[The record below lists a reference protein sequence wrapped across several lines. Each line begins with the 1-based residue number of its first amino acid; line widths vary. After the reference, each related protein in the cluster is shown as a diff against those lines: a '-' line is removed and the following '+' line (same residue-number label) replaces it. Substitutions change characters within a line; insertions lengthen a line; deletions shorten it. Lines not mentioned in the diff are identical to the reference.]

1 MTTKVQPVNEALDP
15 IKREDQQLNQ
25 PQTPLIIA
33 GLIVTAILMVYLL
46 FTQVAMQSI
55 LLILGLLLGYTL
67 FHARFGFTSA
77 FRRLAAVG
85 NGQAVRAIWLCLRS
99 RSHYLHRFSHSV
111 CLSLVQEY
119 LAMFL
124 LSVLA

>member
-46 FTQVAMQSI
+46 FTQSSQCN
-55 LLILGLLLGYTL
+55 L
-67 FHARFGFTSA
+67 F
-77 FRRLAAVG
+77 
-85 NGQAVRAIWLCLRS
+85 
-99 RSHYLHRFSHSV
+99 Y
-111 CLSLVQEY
+111 
-119 LAMFL
+119 
-124 LSVLA
+124 